1 MAFELGK
8 FQTSEQ
14 RRNAKQIAQ
23 ADASGMQNSSLR
35 GQQNTSPL
43 GMPQDFGS
51 KVMQTAITRSAMGL
65 GQGAAQ
71 PQTSGQAVFDQQF
84 GSFRKEQQLKRMME
98 RLDVPYSPLQKPIE
112 QVTPAERAR
121 DSEAQRMAQQYGG
134 NEMRLAIMDKAPLSD
149 VVEERP
155 EDLVKY
161 YQAQRSA
168 GQDETMK
175 QEMINFFKTQPG
187 FTDDIKTAEK
197 TARMFVEQNP
207 DVAFREFNKNIPLEV
222 IGQGGEAQ
230 MRIKG
235 NEGPAEAAAAGV
247 DMSIDMNKAAMQQE
261 FNQKVA
267 FEPLSTARNA
277 QFIKTDTGTG
287 VPGMQP
293 GSVGVPAESQGQLRS
308 NLDWKANK
316 EVQNLGM
323 NLPTF
328 DVSDP
333 AFRMIREAIDSV
345 KGNKGFSYDQ

>member
-51 KVMQTAITRSAMGL
+51 NVMQTAITRSAMGL
-65 GQGAAQ
+65 RKPTTKDKSAMPQDVGSKVMQQAIFDNAFGAYRRGD
-71 PQTSGQAVFDQQF
+71 PLTP
-84 GSFRKEQQLKRMME
+84 
-98 RLDVPYSPLQKPIE
+98 VP

-149 VVEERP
+149 VVAERP

-175 QEMINFFKTQPG
+175 QEMINFS
-187 FTDDIKTAEK
+187 
-197 TARMFVEQNP
+197 RH
-207 DVAFREFNKNIPLEV
+207 
-222 IGQGGEAQ
+222 
-230 MRIKG
+230 
-235 NEGPAEAAAAGV
+235 
-247 DMSIDMNKAAMQQE
+247 
-261 FNQKVA
+261 
-267 FEPLSTARNA
+267 
-277 QFIKTDTGTG
+277 
-287 VPGMQP
+287 
-293 GSVGVPAESQGQLRS
+293 
-308 NLDWKANK
+308 
-316 EVQNLGM
+316 NLG
-323 NLPTF
+323 LPT
-328 DVSDP
+328 
-333 AFRMIREAIDSV
+333 I
-345 KGNKGFSYDQ
+345 